1 MRSDVRHE
9 ERQDYQTPEGSLS
22 AIDTVARRDKTW
34 SQEMMDWSEMEKDEI
49 EVEFQKKKRSS
60 CYMPNVA

>member
-1 MRSDVRHE
+1 
-9 ERQDYQTPEGSLS
+9 
-22 AIDTVARRDKTW
+22 
-34 SQEMMDWSEMEKDEI
+34 MMDWSEMEKDEI